1 MPNRAKPL
9 SSSIS
14 PKPCPC
20 KSSSDADS
28 LSPISPISQPT
39 QSISRWAALVAEGAV
54 AFPSGLTAEES
65 EQLRADV
72 SRRRRER
79 LVKFLAR
86 VIAADIRSSREAR
99 HGGGEC

>member
-1 MPNRAKPL
+1 MPNRAKPS

-14 PKPCPC
+14 PEPCPGE
-20 KSSSDADS
+20 SSPDADS
-28 LSPISPISQPT
+28 LSPTSQPT
-39 QSISRWAALVAEGAV
+39 QSISRWAALVAEGTV

-99 HGGGEC
+99 HGGEEC